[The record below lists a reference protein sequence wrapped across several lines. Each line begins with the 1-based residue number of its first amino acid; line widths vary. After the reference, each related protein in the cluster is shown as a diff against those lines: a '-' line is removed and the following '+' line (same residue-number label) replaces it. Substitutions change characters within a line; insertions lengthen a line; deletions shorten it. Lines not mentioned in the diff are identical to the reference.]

1 MAAEQPGWG
10 KVSQGQRSLRHHLLF
25 AILLVGITLAMM
37 PGCGSSNSSG
47 TSGGGNCSLGLN
59 PGFCG
64 TLTGLPSGHSVTLT
78 FSTSD
83 AGGGNLTLSAN
94 GSFAYMLSAQVDLST
109 TWNISVA
116 SETAGASCNVT
127 SQGSN
132 GSGGVRVQEI
142 TGVAVSCS
150 SATTFTIGGALSG
163 LNSGAQITLADNG
176 SDPLTLSANGNFT
189 FHASVNQGGAYSV
202 TVSTQPTDELCT
214 VSQGVGSNVT
224 ANITSVAVTCS
235 AAFPIGGTLTGLS
248 SGSLITLEDNGGDS
262 LGLSSNGVFAFP
274 TPILEGKTYNVTV
287 AIQPANQFCSVTGG
301 MGTVSG
307 VVNGVQVVCVIVE
320 QLLYS
325 FTGNSGDGASPHA
338 SLLRDSAGNLYGT
351 TANGGTNN
359 FGTVFKLAPN
369 GSGGYVE
376 SIVYA
381 FASGTDGDTPEAGL
395 LLDTTGNL
403 FGTTLGGG
411 SDSFGTVF
419 KLAPN
424 GSGGFVESVLYSFT
438 NLNDG
443 GPEAGLIIDN
453 AGNLY
458 GTTGGYS
465 SGGSPSP
472 LGVAF
477 KLAPNGSGGY
487 TGSVLYAFTG
497 GSDGANS
504 RAGLIRDST
513 GNLYG
518 TTSGGGN
525 NSNNCNNGCG
535 VVFKLAPD
543 GSGGYAESVLYS
555 FTGGNDG
562 WSPEGGLITDS
573 IGNFYGTTAVGGSSG
588 NGTVFKL
595 APNGSGGYTE
605 SVLYSFKG
613 IDAADGSSPAAGLL
627 MDSAGNL
634 YGTTV
639 AGSSGT
645 VFKLAPNGSGGY
657 IESILHAFSA
667 GTDGASP
674 QAGLITDST
683 GKLYG
688 TTTAGGNQSC
698 TNGCGTAFEI
708 TQ

>member
-1 MAAEQPGWG
+1 MAAEWPAWG
-10 KVSQGQRSLRHHLLF
+10 KVSQGQSVLRLHTLF
-25 AILLVGITLAMM
+25 AILLVGITLAIM
-37 PGCGSSNSSG
+37 PGCGSNSSG
-47 TSGGGNCSLGLN
+47 GSGGGGNCSLGLN

-64 TLTGLPSGHSVTLT
+64 TLTGLPSGGSVTLT

-94 GSFAYMLSAQVDLST
+94 GSFAYSLSTQVDVST

-116 SETAGASCNVT
+116 AEAPGTSCNVT
-127 SQGSN
+127 NLGSN

-150 SATTFTIGGALSG
+150 TATTFTIGGTLSG

-176 SDPLTLSANGNFT
+176 SDLLTLSANGNFT
-189 FHASVNQGGAYSV
+189 FHASVNQGGGYSV

-248 SGSLITLEDNGGDS
+248 SGALITLEDNGGDS
-262 LGLSSNGVFAFP
+262 LGLSSNGVFTFP
-274 TPILEGKTYNVTV
+274 TPILEGNTYNVTV

-307 VVNGVQVVCVIVE
+307 VVSGVQVACVIVE

-325 FTGNSGDGASPHA
+325 FTGSGGDGASPHA
-338 SLLRDSAGNLYGT
+338 SLVMDTAGNFYGT

-395 LLDTTGNL
+395 IIDSAGNL

-438 NLNDG
+438 DINSG

-465 SGGSPSP
+465 AGSSS

-477 KLAPNGSGGY
+477 KLAPDGSGSY
-487 TGSVLYAFTG
+487 TESVLYAFTG

-504 RAGLIRDST
+504 RAGLIRDSA

-525 NSNNCNNGCG
+525 SSINCNNGCG

-543 GSGGYAESVLYS
+543 GSGGYTESVLYS

-573 IGNFYGTTAVGGSSG
+573 AGNFYGTTAVGGPSNG
-588 NGTVFKL
+588 GTVFKL

-605 SVLYSFKG
+605 SVLYSFVFESADG
-613 IDAADGSSPAAGLL
+613 IDPAAGLL
-627 MDSAGNL
+627 MDSASNL
-634 YGTTV
+634 YGTTLL
-639 AGSSGT
+639 GGLGNGT

-657 IESILHAFSA
+657 VESILHAFSA

-688 TTTAGGNQSC
+688 TTTAGGNQAC

>member
-1 MAAEQPGWG
+1 
-10 KVSQGQRSLRHHLLF
+10 
-25 AILLVGITLAMM
+25 M
-37 PGCGSSNSSG
+37 PSCGGSNSSG
-47 TSGGGNCSLGLN
+47 GGSGGGGNCSLGLN

-64 TLTGLPSGHSVTLT
+64 TLTGLPGGGSVTLT

-83 AGGGNLTLSAN
+83 AGGGNLIVSAN
-94 GSFAYMLSAQVDLST
+94 GPFAYMLSTQVDVST

-116 SETAGASCNVT
+116 TETPGTSCNVT
-127 SQGSN
+127 NQGSD

-150 SATTFTIGGALSG
+150 TATDYTIGGTLSG
-163 LNSGAQITLADNG
+163 LNSGTQITLENNG
-176 SDPLTLSANGNFT
+176 SDSLTLSANGAFT
-189 FHASVNQGGAYSV
+189 FHTPVNKGGSYSV
-202 TVSTQPTDELCT
+202 TVSAQPTDELCT

-248 SGSLITLEDNGGDS
+248 SGALITLEDNGGDS
-262 LGLSSNGVFAFP
+262 LGLSSNGAFTFP
-274 TPILEGKTYNVTV
+274 TPILEGDAYSVTV

-307 VVNGVQVVCVIVE
+307 VVNGVQVACVIVE
-320 QLLYS
+320 QILYS

-338 SLLRDSAGNLYGT
+338 SMVKDTAGNFYGT
-351 TANGGTNN
+351 TAHGGTNN
-359 FGTVFKLAPN
+359 FGTVFKLTPN

-381 FASGTDGDTPEAGL
+381 FASGSDGDTPQAGL
-395 LLDTTGNL
+395 IIDSSGNL

-411 SDSFGTVF
+411 SDNFGTVF

-438 NLNDG
+438 DING
-443 GPEAGLIIDN
+443 GPEAPLIIDN

-458 GTTGGYS
+458 GTTVGFQG
-465 SGGSPSP
+465 SGPSNG
-472 LGVAF
+472 LVF
-477 KLAPNGSGGY
+477 RLAPNGSGGY
-487 TGSVLYAFTG
+487 TESVLYAFTG
-497 GSDGANS
+497 GSDGGNS
-504 RAGLIRDST
+504 RAGLIRDSA

-535 VVFKLAPD
+535 VVFKLAPN
-543 GSGGYAESVLYS
+543 GSGGYTESVLYS

-562 WSPEGGLITDS
+562 WSPEAGLITDS
-573 IGNFYGTTAVGGSSG
+573 AGNFYGTTAVGGPSNG
-588 NGTVFKL
+588 GTVFKL

-605 SVLYSFKG
+605 SVLYSFVFES
-613 IDAADGSSPAAGLL
+613 ADGLDPAAGLL

-634 YGTTV
+634 YGTTLD
-639 AGSSGT
+639 GGLGYGT

-657 IESILHAFSA
+657 VESILHAFSP
-667 GTDGASP
+667 GSDGASP

-698 TNGCGTAFEI
+698 TNGCGTVFEM